1 MEKPSERDII
11 ANTMSNMS
19 AIYRDIG
26 IILEFVEKSMRGR
39 GFKSQGDNGAVWEV
53 SSSFENTDGWLYRW
67 FARAYTK
74 MDPSLVVGV
83 VIHLGGYKP
92 EWIRKMRYFS
102 VELPCVQ
109 VSLIQFESLP
119 KSINRTS
126 LYNDLWGL
134 SWSDPYLAEK
144 TGNLIVAPSVKSQT
158 GPTSKV
164 TSYFVDLFD
173 IRTKDQIESLLAEPM
188 CRMFGGELGWVND
201 MKLPVMNLDIQT

>member
-1 MEKPSERDII
+1 MEQHREKEII
-11 ANTMSNMS
+11 ATTMSNMS

-26 IILEFVEKSMRGR
+26 IILEFVEKSMRGW
-39 GFKSQGDNGAVWEV
+39 GFKPQGDSGAVWEV

-74 MDPSLVVGV
+74 ADPSLVVGL

-92 EWIRKMRYFS
+92 EWIRKMLYFS

-109 VSLIQFESLP
+109 VSLIQFESVP
-119 KSINRTS
+119 NSINRTS

-134 SWSDPYLAEK
+134 SWNEPYVSEK
-144 TGNLIVAPSVKSQT
+144 AGNLIIAPSVKSQT

-164 TSYFVDLFD
+164 TSYFVDLIH
-173 IRTKDQIESLLAEPM
+173 IRTKDQIQKLLAEPM
-188 CRMFGGELGWVND
+188 FRMFEGELGWVND
-201 MKLPVMNLDIQT
+201 MKLPVMNLEIQT